1 MLAYILRRLAI
12 AVPTLIGISI
22 LTFAFTAYAPGD
34 PLTRLVANVEGG
46 RSGPMTPEALAELRR
61 EHGLDRPLPVRYLK
75 WVREVATGNLGER
88 YTDRRDVSTVI
99 FRERLRPTL
108 ELMGVAL
115 LISLCIGVPL
125 GVLCAIKQYG
135 FLDYSLTVGSF
146 VGISLPEFFAS
157 ILLIYVLAVRLHLV
171 PTSGRITPGS
181 QYSLTDNLH
190 HIILPAIVLSLGQ
203 ISILMRFTRSSV
215 LEVVRNDFVNTARA
229 KGLSESRVLTRHVLR
244 NALLP
249 LITIVGTM
257 IPRLIGGSAVV
268 ETVFQWPGLGSL
280 YLDSVYNRDF
290 ITIMA
295 MMLLTAVAVLLSNLA
310 ADVAYAIADP
320 RIRLS

>member
-1 MLAYILRRLAI
+1 MLAYILRRLVI
-12 AVPTLIGISI
+12 AVPTLVGISI

-46 RSGPMTPEALAELRR
+46 RSGPMSPETLADLRR
-61 EHGLDRPLPVRYLK
+61 EHGLDQPMPIRYLR
-75 WVREVATGNLGER
+75 WVREVSTGNLGQR
-88 YTDRRDVSTVI
+88 YTDRRDVSTII

-115 LISLCIGVPL
+115 LISICVGVPL
-125 GVLCAIKQYG
+125 GIVCAIKQYG
-135 FLDYSLTVGSF
+135 ILDYSLTVGSF

-157 ILLIYVLAVRLHLV
+157 ILLIYFLAVRLSLV
-171 PTSGRITPGS
+171 PTSGRITPGA
-181 QYSLTDNLH
+181 QYSLADNLH

-203 ISILMRFTRSSV
+203 ISILMRFTRSGV
-215 LEVVRNDFVNTARA
+215 LEVIRSDFVTTAKA
-229 KGLSESRVLTRHVLR
+229 KGLSETRVLTHHVLR

-268 ETVFQWPGLGSL
+268 ESVFQWPGLGSL

-295 MMLLTAVAVLLSNLA
+295 MMLLTGVAVLLSNLV

-320 RIRLS
+320 RIRLG